1 MAQKRAVSN
10 KVVDTDAFLTMP
22 QSTQLLYFHFVTRA
36 DDDGFLE
43 NPKSVMALCRA
54 NEDDLKIL
62 VAKSYIIPFESGII
76 VIRHWRIHAL
86 VRCDRYKPTEH
97 QQEKSELLISDD
109 NTYQRVGQQAI
120 PIEQTSAPEL
130 SEGDEGEKISI
141 YKEFLFVYNN
151 YPCSI
156 NKNKKKCLNLYYS
169 WLNGKTITIMGS
181 RKTVRYNHIQIRFAL
196 IKFKERHE
204 DDEEQY
210 IPRLPTFFGE
220 NTLCDF
226 VSASREEYE
235 EYMEQE
241 YGDDWRSVKFQYDKG
256 GVI

>member
-86 VRCDRYKPTEH
+86 VRCDRYKPT
-97 QQEKSELLISDD
+97 
-109 NTYQRVGQQAI
+109 
-120 PIEQTSAPEL
+120 
-130 SEGDEGEKISI
+130 
-141 YKEFLFVYNN
+141 
-151 YPCSI
+151 
-156 NKNKKKCLNLYYS
+156 
-169 WLNGKTITIMGS
+169 
-181 RKTVRYNHIQIRFAL
+181 
-196 IKFKERHE
+196 
-204 DDEEQY
+204 
-210 IPRLPTFFGE
+210 
-220 NTLCDF
+220 
-226 VSASREEYE
+226 
-235 EYMEQE
+235 
-241 YGDDWRSVKFQYDKG
+241 
-256 GVI
+256 